1 MQGSSSSVPP
11 SAHTCVQITRVH
23 FYPLVLVCQAFLS
36 HKAQGRA
43 CTEPSPCLDVLSWHG
58 SLLQRPQVSPL
69 HFEFISLERIVLQHT
84 QGKEADGSAVAGAC
98 SLLLSSSRWN
108 SFLCISQSRV
118 ERVVPVPWHCCTK
131 SWAHLVGTVLGAV
144 GFCNSLRLNYQGPK
158 L

>member
-1 MQGSSSSVPP
+1 MLPCDEAKVWQSAVDMPLAVQCLWMINTLKPPIHCHFCMQGSSSSVPP
-11 SAHTCVQITRVH
+11 STHTCVQITRVH

-98 SLLLSSSRWN
+98 SLLLSSSR
-108 SFLCISQSRV
+108 
-118 ERVVPVPWHCCTK
+118 
-131 SWAHLVGTVLGAV
+131 
-144 GFCNSLRLNYQGPK
+144 
-158 L
+158 